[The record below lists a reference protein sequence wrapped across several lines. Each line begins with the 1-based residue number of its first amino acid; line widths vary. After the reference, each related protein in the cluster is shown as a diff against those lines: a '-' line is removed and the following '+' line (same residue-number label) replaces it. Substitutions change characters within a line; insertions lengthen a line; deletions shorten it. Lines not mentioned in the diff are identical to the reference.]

1 MISARE
7 PTALRDDIWMRT
19 ETGYD
24 MKNVMLWSLYHI
36 LQNSFPEIHDVAC
49 NKLTN
54 IDRKAYYN
62 ILEAFNKLA
71 LSAHLGHSC
80 ETGWIKHDSSYY
92 SKQNSK
98 VLPQGKILA
107 MLSTSIW

>member
-1 MISARE
+1 MINKYIKQEYIQSKHTCTCITELNKINMTKIKGLHRFDATFNNMLLHMISARE

-54 IDRKAYYN
+54 IDRRADIMN
-62 ILEAFNKLA
+62 
-71 LSAHLGHSC
+71 
-80 ETGWIKHDSSYY
+80 
-92 SKQNSK
+92 
-98 VLPQGKILA
+98 
-107 MLSTSIW
+107 

>member
-98 VLPQGKILA
+98 VLPQVKILA
-107 MLSTSIW
+107 MFYS